1 MSAHPCGTRPGGPSA
16 KNAHRG
22 GAPNRCQ
29 STQEVTIMDER
40 IWTGLSPAQADGLAC
55 VICAHDFRIR
65 GSVSVPVGRS
75 HTGSQV
81 FACLDRCAQA
91 AGERAPGAPG
101 EPGTGGG
108 R

>member
-1 MSAHPCGTRPGGPSA
+1 
-16 KNAHRG
+16 
-22 GAPNRCQ
+22 
-29 STQEVTIMDER
+29 MDER

-81 FACLDRCAQA
+81 FACAASCAQA
-91 AGERAPGAPG
+91 AAEGPAGAPG
-101 EPGTGGG
+101 EPATGGG